1 MTELRV
7 QYGAG
12 RTAAPGWLN
21 YDASPS
27 VWLERLPAIG
37 KLIRIN
43 EHRFPENILYGDI
56 VTGLPVAAGSVTA
69 AYASHILEHLSYDD
83 FWQALRNTY
92 IMLAPGGVFRLIV
105 PDLQARASRY
115 ISGAALDDPEA
126 ASRFMREACLGRQS
140 RARTLP
146 QMIRGILGNSDHLWM
161 WDEASIADA
170 LRRVGFA
177 EVRRCSFGDAT
188 DPAFALVESADRFTD
203 TDTGIVE
210 VAMEAIKPA
219 STS

>member
-1 MTELRV
+1 
-7 QYGAG
+7 
-12 RTAAPGWLN
+12 
-21 YDASPS
+21 
-27 VWLERLPAIG
+27 
-37 KLIRIN
+37 
-43 EHRFPENILYGDI
+43 
-56 VTGLPVAAGSVTA
+56 
-69 AYASHILEHLSYDD
+69 
-83 FWQALRNTY
+83 
-92 IMLAPGGVFRLIV
+92 
-105 PDLQARASRY
+105 
-115 ISGAALDDPEA
+115 
-126 ASRFMREACLGRQS
+126 
-140 RARTLP
+140 
-146 QMIRGILGNSDHLWM
+146 MIRGILGNSDHLWM